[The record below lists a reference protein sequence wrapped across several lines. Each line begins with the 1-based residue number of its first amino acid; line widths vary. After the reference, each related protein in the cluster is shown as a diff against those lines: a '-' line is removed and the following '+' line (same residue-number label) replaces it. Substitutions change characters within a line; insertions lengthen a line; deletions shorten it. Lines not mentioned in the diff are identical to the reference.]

1 MNYLNIAI
9 ILFVIME
16 TLNVIT
22 LYFFPKSRYG
32 NGVGVFNNLEKAE
45 KDESTWIFTKY
56 MINWVANVKLIF
68 IALLLV
74 IYFIGD
80 ESIKVWATVIMI
92 LSISLYFI
100 TLHPLIKKLD
110 NMGEITPK
118 GYSKGLF
125 AMILGM
131 IVMFLGALILHFIF

>member
-9 ILFVIME
+9 VLFVIME

-32 NGVGVFNNLEKAE
+32 NGPGVFNNIEKAE
-45 KDESTWIFTKY
+45 QTESTWLFTKY

-74 IYFIGD
+74 IYFIGN
-80 ESIKVWATVIMI
+80 EEIKIWATAIMI

-110 NMGEITPK
+110 TMGEITPK
-118 GYSKGLF
+118 GYSKALF
-125 AMILGM
+125 GM
-131 IVMFLGALILHFIF
+131 ISGMIIMFLGALILHFVL